1 MNLLHRFT
9 RRLRLLI
16 DKEKLERDMAEEMR
30 FHLDERTADNLAD
43 GLPPDEARYAAQRKF
58 GNLDLIQETARDGRG
73 WPELE
78 IALRDLRFAI
88 RTLLKSPGFAAVAL
102 LTLALGIGA
111 NTALFSIMDRLL
123 YRPLPVPA
131 PERLAVLAGVS
142 PDGRYLPSDFNYPL
156 FGDYQR
162 GNTVFENL
170 SATAVIS
177 VGVGGPS
184 GTERRQALLVSG
196 NYFSMLHVDAA
207 LGRTFAR
214 NEGITIDDAP
224 VVVLGHGLWQ
234 AQFGADPRVIGQ
246 SVTLNGH
253 AFTVIGVAPR
263 EFAGTTRGQ
272 VPDLYVPIT
281 MYGQL
286 TAQRPG
292 GEHPLAS
299 RYYTWHNIVGRL
311 KDAVTRDQAQ
321 AAMQS
326 LTGRIHA
333 VSPDNTPERLA
344 VLPGAQGILDE
355 VGDARRPLHL
365 LLAISGLVLLI
376 ACANLA
382 NLQLARASGRAREF
396 AVRVALGAS
405 RARLLRG
412 LLAESVLLS
421 LVGGA
426 FGVLVAA
433 WLNTLLQ
440 KFQLPNEPFEL
451 AGELSL
457 RLLAFTAIVSVL
469 TGVAFG
475 LAPALQAS
483 RTQPVTD
490 LKSGTSAT
498 ETRGW
503 RRSFRRSL
511 VVAQIALSLVVLVCA
526 GLFSRSLGKLQQV
539 DPGFEPSRVV
549 VMSLDLGLN
558 SYGATQATAFYE
570 RLLEGTRALPG
581 VEAASL
587 SAVTPLSG
595 RTPGWGFKRVEGFES
610 KAGEF
615 PWCDVNFISSDYF
628 RTLGIRLLSGR
639 DFNSGDTASSSRV
652 AIVDEAFVLQYRR
665 GQLSVGWHVYLPD
678 DLTGKT
684 VPVEIVGIVR
694 SARGH
699 NLGAAPQRIMFCPM
713 TQQPGLALT
722 LAVRSGLDPSAAIPM
737 LRALVKSLDA
747 DVPVFQVRQLDQQLS
762 GSLAFQRL
770 AATLL
775 DGFGALT
782 LSLVA
787 LGLYGV
793 LAYSVSCR
801 TREIGVRVALGAQIG
816 DINGLIL
823 RQGFRLVALG
833 LVIGLAGAA
842 VGTTLLRS
850 QLFGVGP
857 LDPFVFVA
865 VTLLLLLVAFFAC
878 WLPARRATKVD
889 PAVTLR
895 AE

>member
-1 MNLLHRFT
+1 
-9 RRLRLLI
+9 
-16 DKEKLERDMAEEMR
+16 
-30 FHLDERTADNLAD
+30 
-43 GLPPDEARYAAQRKF
+43 
-58 GNLDLIQETARDGRG
+58 
-73 WPELE
+73 
-78 IALRDLRFAI
+78 
-88 RTLLKSPGFAAVAL
+88 
-102 LTLALGIGA
+102 
-111 NTALFSIMDRLL
+111 
-123 YRPLPVPA
+123 
-131 PERLAVLAGVS
+131 
-142 PDGRYLPSDFNYPL
+142 
-156 FGDYQR
+156 
-162 GNTVFENL
+162 
-170 SATAVIS
+170 
-177 VGVGGPS
+177 
-184 GTERRQALLVSG
+184 
-196 NYFSMLHVDAA
+196 
-207 LGRTFAR
+207 
-214 NEGITIDDAP
+214 
-224 VVVLGHGLWQ
+224 LWQ
-234 AQFGADPRVIGQ
+234 AQFGADPRIIGQ
-246 SVTLNGH
+246 SITLNGH

-292 GEHPLAS
+292 GEHPLVS

-311 KDAVTRDQAQ
+311 KDGATRDQAQ

-326 LTGRIHA
+326 LTGQIHA
-333 VSPDNTPERLA
+333 LTPDNTPERLA

-405 RARLLRG
+405 RTRLLRG
-412 LLAESVLLS
+412 LLAESILLS

-426 FGVLVAA
+426 LGLLVAA
-433 WLNTLLQ
+433 WLNALLQ

-451 AGELSL
+451 AGELSI
-457 RLLAFTAIVSVL
+457 RLLAFTATVSVL

-475 LAPALQAS
+475 LAPGLQAS
-483 RTQPVTD
+483 RTHPVTD
-490 LKSGTSAT
+490 LKSGAGAT
-498 ETRGW
+498 EGHGW
-503 RRSFRRSL
+503 SRSFRSSL
-511 VVAQIALSLVVLVCA
+511 VVVQIALSLVVLVCA
-526 GLFSRSLGKLQQV
+526 GLFSRSLLKLQQV

-558 SYGATQATAFYE
+558 SYGATQAASFYM
-570 RLLEGTRALPG
+570 RLLEGTRTLPG

-595 RTPGWGFKRVEGFES
+595 RTPGWGFRRVEGFEQR
-610 KAGEF
+610 AGEY

-628 RTLGIRLLSGR
+628 RTLGIRLLNGR
-639 DFNSGDTASSSRV
+639 DFNSGDTANSSRV
-652 AIVDEAFVLQYRR
+652 AIVDEDFVSQYRH

-678 DLTGKT
+678 DQSGKT

-694 SARGH
+694 SSREH
-699 NLGAAPQRIMFCPM
+699 NLGAAPQRIMFCPT

-722 LAVRSGLDPSAAIPM
+722 LAVRSGIEPSATIAM
-737 LRALVKSLDA
+737 LRGLAKSLDPN
-747 DVPVFQVRQLDQQLS
+747 VPVFQVRKLDQQLS

-793 LAYSVSCR
+793 LAYSVSRR

-823 RQGFRLVALG
+823 FQGFRLVALG
-833 LVIGLAGAA
+833 LVLGLGGAA

-850 QLFGVGP
+850 QLFGVSP
-857 LDPFVFVA
+857 LDPFVFGA
-865 VTLLLLLVAFFAC
+865 VTLLLLLVAFLAC

-889 PAVTLR
+889 PAVILR